1 MARLF
6 GGVDYLRVV
15 RIVGAGALVS
25 LAFFFGSLDPF
36 LRAAP
41 ITSTAVSERTPPV
54 SVNRYRKGDRL
65 PLFKSS
71 DNSGPAADQ
80 SYDLVG
86 SARARWFAGARTGA
100 GRLRSCVQSGCF
112 SLAGDRVRA
121 LHDLSGTVPRVAGEL
136 PRSVHMFDSRLHKI
150 FR

>member
-6 GGVDYLRVV
+6 VSGDYLRVV
-15 RIVGAGALVS
+15 RLVCAGALVS

-41 ITSTAVSERTPPV
+41 ITSTAVSDRTPPV

-71 DNSGPAADQ
+71 DNAAPSGSNRSVWWDPRGLNGSEAHRKVPVGCDPAF
-80 SYDLVG
+80 SPVV
-86 SARARWFAGARTGA
+86 SP
-100 GRLRSCVQSGCF
+100 
-112 SLAGDRVRA
+112 SLAVVYGRCM
-121 LHDLSGTVPRVAGEL
+121 T
-136 PRSVHMFDSRLHKI
+136 
-150 FR
+150 